1 MEVKPE
7 KFYEIRKKLKL
18 TQAEIAENL
27 GLTERTIR
35 HYEAGDREIS
45 LSIEK
50 LLRYIAKER
59 GLDIFSDEI

>member
-1 MEVKPE
+1 MKPE
-7 KFYEIRKKLKL
+7 KFYKIRKKLKL
-18 TQAEIAENL
+18 TQAEIAQDL

-50 LLRYIAKER
+50 LLRYVAKER
-59 GLDIFSDEI
+59 GFDIISDEI

>member
-1 MEVKPE
+1 MKPE
-7 KFYEIRKKLKL
+7 TFYEIRKKLKL
-18 TQAEIAENL
+18 TQAEIAEDL

-50 LLRYIAKER
+50 LLRYVAKER
-59 GLDIFSDEI
+59 GFDIISDEI